1 MTLARHTRTRPSD
14 TSSRARGT
22 RSFRFRFRY
31 DTAVVRHL
39 EASYDTGPP
48 IPVMGDGEA
57 QRATSIFVCYSRPFR
72 FGVWCTTVLHHSQTG
87 GGYIQPL
94 GCVIFKERATLNT

>member
-31 DTAVVRHL
+31 D
-39 EASYDTGPP
+39 GPP